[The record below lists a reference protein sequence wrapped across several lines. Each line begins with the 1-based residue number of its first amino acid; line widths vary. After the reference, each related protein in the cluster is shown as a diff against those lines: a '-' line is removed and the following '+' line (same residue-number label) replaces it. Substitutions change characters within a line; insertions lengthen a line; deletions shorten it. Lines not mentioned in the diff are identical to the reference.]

1 MRINF
6 FFNALHLSHRLLP
19 QTSKTSM
26 AANITKLMMANLI
39 EAWGDN
45 RLRCSSSRG
54 VFKQPTARFVDHNTL
69 QLTAE
74 DSSFTCS
81 VSPMLVTLVI
91 DGTPQV
97 ASVNANSFG
106 DNGARSERGALWIQ
120 VSCRCHDKDVFW
132 LELYAPSAAARGI
145 AAERG
150 SMLQRA

>member
-1 MRINF
+1 
-6 FFNALHLSHRLLP
+6 
-19 QTSKTSM
+19 M
-26 AANITKLMMANLI
+26 ATNITKLMMANLI

-54 VFKQPTARFVDHNTL
+54 VFKQPTVRFVDHNTL

-81 VSPMLVTLVI
+81 VSPMLVKLVI

-97 ASVNANSFG
+97 ASLNANSFG
-106 DNGARSERGALWIQ
+106 DNGVWIQ
-120 VSCRCHDKDVFW
+120 VSCRCRDKDVFW
-132 LELYAPSAAARGI
+132 LELYVPNTASVAARGI

-150 SMLQRA
+150 SMLPRA

>member
-1 MRINF
+1 MTIGCD
-6 FFNALHLSHRLLP
+6 
-19 QTSKTSM
+19 
-26 AANITKLMMANLI
+26 AAAATRRVA
-39 EAWGDN
+39 
-45 RLRCSSSRG
+45 SRG
-54 VFKQPTARFVDHNTL
+54 VFKTPTVRFVDHNTL

-97 ASVNANSFG
+97 ASLNANSFG
-106 DNGARSERGALWIQ
+106 DNGVWIQ
-120 VSCRCHDKDVFW
+120 VSCRCRDKDVFW
-132 LELYAPSAAARGI
+132 LELYVPNTASVAARGI